1 MCRVFSCV
9 VGRGCLL
16 NAGGCEGT
24 QNAGGC
30 KGVQRTGAC
39 NGVQSAAERSYPMSV
54 VRGRSQDNPVPEGR
68 WQRGVTPCLRSGAA
82 AESARLQ
89 RCRNSQEEL
98 PHVRGQ
104 GQRPIVAG
112 CDGAGTAERSYPA
125 SEVRGD
131 GREEPPCAQG
141 QGRRPGETTTL
152 PRSGGCLGAGG
163 PRGAIPR

>member
-104 GQRPIVAG
+104 RLQRR
-112 CDGAGTAERSYPA
+112 GATPR
-125 SEVRGD
+125 
-131 GREEPPCAQG
+131 
-141 QGRRPGETTTL
+141 
-152 PRSGGCLGAGG
+152 PRSGAVA
-163 PRGAIPR
+163 RGSYPPPEARDDSREEQPHIQGVVAARVQEGLEELSYVEGQERQQ